1 LALLL
6 LTSSPLPLFSHSLQ
20 FSIPRFSIDLS
31 PHLSL
36 LLDLICPSLL
46 LSLSPFF
53 FSPLP
58 FLLSPLPFL
67 LSPSQLRLLSPSFFL
82 LPSQFSLLSPFL
94 F

>member
-1 LALLL
+1 
-6 LTSSPLPLFSHSLQ
+6 LTSSPLPFLLSQSLH
-20 FSIPRFSIDLS
+20 FSIQRFSIDLS
-31 PHLSL
+31 QHFSL

-82 LPSQFSLLSPFL
+82 LPSLFSLLSHFL